1 MSQAPAVQ
9 GQRAGIVSRTVA
21 DVIDLGLVGALC
33 GAALLLYGVAD
44 YVLTGEPFALPHLP
58 RPVGVAG
65 SALIAVGYLFG
76 GWAVAG
82 RTPGKQVAGLRVVA
96 ASGRRLPAGRAALR
110 AVLCVLLPL
119 GLLWALVSRRNASL
133 QDLLV
138 RTAVL
143 YDWGTR

>member
-1 MSQAPAVQ
+1 MSQASAVQ

-33 GAALLLYGVAD
+33 GAALLLYGVGD
-44 YVLTGEPFALPHLP
+44 YVLTGAPFALPRLP
-58 RPVGVAG
+58 RPGGAAG
-65 SALIAVGYLFG
+65 SSLIAVGYLAA

-82 RTPGKQVAGLRVVA
+82 RTPGKQFAGLRVVRVC
-96 ASGRRLPAGRAALR
+96 GRPLTAGRALLR
-110 AVLCVLLPL
+110 AALCVLFPL
-119 GLLWALVSRRNASL
+119 GLLWVLISRRNASL

>member
-1 MSQAPAVQ
+1 MSRPPAVQ

-21 DVIDLGLVGALC
+21 DVIDVGLVGALC
-33 GAALLLYGVAD
+33 AAALLLYGVGD
-44 YVLTGEPFALPHLP
+44 YVLTGAPFALPQPP
-58 RPVGVAG
+58 RPGGAAG
-65 SALIAVGYLFG
+65 SSLIAVGYLAA
-76 GWAVAG
+76 GWTVAG
-82 RTPGKQVAGLRVVA
+82 RTPGKQFAGLRVVC
-96 ASGRRLPAGRAALR
+96 ASGRPVPAGRAALR

-119 GLLWALVSRRNASL
+119 GLFWVLVSRRNASI